1 MTRLIIAFSYMGT
14 SLRFAFTWEQPHRA
28 KFRTVRLNVAF
39 NYVGGKKEKKKKAD
53 CDTWLSCGVFVTWR
67 QACLWCFVATRLIM
81 VTVNEVTVDNIL
93 ACGVF
98 VTWHTSLRT

>member
-39 NYVGGKKEKKKKAD
+39 NYDGGGKKKKKRL
-53 CDTWLSCGVFVTWR
+53 TVIQGLVVVF
-67 QACLWCFVATRLIM
+67 
-81 VTVNEVTVDNIL
+81 
-93 ACGVF
+93 
-98 VTWHTSLRT
+98 SLRGYKPVYGVSWQRG